1 MVHTLRLDNYY
12 PTPRKLVLGTNSS
25 FGTESI
31 KIERG
36 AGWDGFNLTATW
48 HIPGREEP
56 LRVALLDGDAMDV
69 PPEVTKEA
77 KDGVLVLAG
86 LASGVQRASCN
97 VEYLILEQAGV
108 YGGADAEPTP
118 ELAAQVL
125 EAALQAKA
133 DAEAAAEDAAAAKAN
148 ADKAQQAAEN
158 AAADAAK
165 AGPYAEAARAAQ
177 EAAESARD
185 EAIAAQQ
192 AAENAA
198 AAAAASKSAADT
210 LAAEAAR
217 AALAAENSKT
227 TAINAANLAGENAAA
242 AQQAAA
248 TATDAANDAGQSASD
263 AAASKAA
270 AETAA
275 KAAKDAQ
282 TAAAAAKAEAV
293 KAQGAAE
300 TAAKSA
306 QDAQAAA
313 EKARDEAKAAQKGAE
328 AARDAAA
335 KSAEA
340 AAKSEANA
348 KQSADTLAESVENVV
363 ANTAAVAELK
373 EKKAEIDDT
382 VLGANAWSS
391 KHIID
396 MLCPPLEESGNP
408 VVCYPVAGY
417 PLDVK
422 AKWEPAQEGSGTPYP
437 AGGGKNQLNP
447 AEYEAATKTINGI
460 TFTRLNTGEVVVS
473 GTATGTAIYVLIK
486 SFSYP
491 IELSTK
497 KNWSIVGENVI
508 SAQGLVSGV
517 TVLRPSDNTSLYI
530 RVQSGTTVKTT
541 VQPQIEKGNT
551 PTAWEPYENI
561 RPIKGRDSVTVER
574 CGENLLPFRGRL
586 EDIYKQQIM
595 SSDNLLF
602 LSKAC
607 AGKKLTLTFSIETKN
622 IVFEDVVE
630 DEWRKRIGFECH
642 GTLAD
647 GTEVYTLQ
655 CWLDNANDELT
666 KNGKKTKT
674 LTVTMPKLVSGN
686 IMFYA
691 QNIKSGSFVA
701 YDFGIYAG
709 TIAPTTYTPY
719 IGQTNT
725 LTLPET
731 VYGGEVDAVTGDGNE
746 NTKIIMLDGTTNKF
760 RLSGEFWN
768 LQQKSSPGIRDGYD
782 TNCSHFPPG
791 TFGGNQNKGYLF
803 TKPKLMEKYFQDVNA
818 FNAYL
823 AAQYAAG
830 TPVQVCYKLAEPVPF
845 TATGAQLIPA
855 LAGVNTVLTDADSA
869 TVTGR
874 ADPIKRITDLEAAV
888 ASIN

>member
-36 AGWDGFNLTATW
+36 AGWDGLNLTATW

-108 YGGADAEPTP
+108 YGGAGAEPTP

-148 ADKAQQAAEN
+148 ADKAQADAEKAQQAAEN

-185 EAIAAQQ
+185 EAIAAQ
-192 AAENAA
+192 
-198 AAAAASKSAADT
+198 
-210 LAAEAAR
+210 R
-217 AALAAENSKT
+217 AA
-227 TAINAANLAGENAAA
+227 
-242 AQQAAA
+242 Q
-248 TATDAANDAGQSASD
+248 
-263 AAASKAA
+263 
-270 AETAA
+270 
-275 KAAKDAQ
+275 
-282 TAAAAAKAEAV
+282 
-293 KAQGAAE
+293 

-313 EKARDEAKAAQKGAE
+313 EKVRDDAKTAQKGAE
-328 AARDAAA
+328 AARDTAA
-335 KSAEA
+335 KSAED

-373 EKKAEIDDT
+373 KKKAEIDDAA
-382 VLGANAWSS
+382 VGANAWSS
-391 KHIID
+391 KHIVD
-396 MLCPPLEESGNP
+396 MLCPPLEESSNS

-417 PLDVK
+417 PLGVK
-422 AKWEPAQEGSGTPYP
+422 AKWGPMQEGSGTPYP

-491 IELSTK
+491 IELSTE

-530 RVQSGTTVKTT
+530 RVQYSTTVKTT

-551 PTAWEPYENI
+551 PTAWAPYENI

-574 CGENLLPFRGRL
+574 CGENLLNIKPFNKFTNKGIIYEYVPDGGIHISGTATANVDSPTFPIWHLPPGKYYGL
-586 EDIYKQQIM
+586 ETGEEI
-595 SSDNLLF
+595 S
-602 LSKAC
+602 A
-607 AGKKLTLTFSIETKN
+607 SIV
-622 IVFEDVVE
+622 IQ
-630 DEWRKRIGFECH
+630 R
-642 GTLAD
+642 
-647 GTEVYTLQ
+647 
-655 CWLDNANDELT
+655 
-666 KNGKKTKT
+666 NGKNLWINAKKEFTILAMDVTKYWYMIASTGTTVDKT
-674 LTVTMPKLVSGN
+674 VYPYIVP
-686 IMFYA
+686 
-691 QNIKSGSFVA
+691 
-701 YDFGIYAG
+701 G
-709 TIAPTTYTPY
+709 TTALTTYTPY

-731 VYGGEVDAVTGDGNE
+731 VYGGEVDAVTGDGKE
-746 NTKIIMLDGTTNKF
+746 TWETLTLDGTENFTEEAPKQYSIH
-760 RLSGEFWN
+760 LKGTSYSG
-768 LQQKSSPGIRDGYD
+768 I
-782 TNCSHFPPG
+782 CSHFKSI
-791 TFGGNQNKGYLF
+791 TITELQNHVLGVYLLY
-803 TKPKLMEKYFQDVNA
+803 TSKA
-818 FNAYL
+818 IFNTNFSSLDEFKSYL
-823 AAQYAAG
+823 KSQAEAG
-830 TPVQVCYKLAEPVPF
+830 TPVQTCYTRVPGAANKII
-845 TATGAQLIPA
+845 TATGAQPIPA
-855 LAGVNTVLTDADSA
+855 IAGVNTVLTDADSA

-874 ADPIKRITDLEAAV
+874 ADPIKRIEDLEAAV